1 MAHDI
6 QQDRPV
12 SLKVSIAGSALDGSD
27 PGLNREADF
36 LRRLS
41 PSPYVPTLLDELVV
55 PGSNGSHRC
64 TVTEVLGPSIAIA
77 NPDDRTVTH
86 PLLVPVGKRVAVQLA
101 VAVAELHRHGIIH
114 GDLHPRNIH
123 FCIPGIDAW
132 NVSDVRRYL
141 GEPRLLSLD
150 EMREDYH
157 KLLAPTKVSR

>member
-64 TVTEVLGPSIAIA
+64 TVTEVLP
-77 NPDDRTVTH
+77 TLMTEQ
-86 PLLVPVGKRVAVQLA
+86 LLIRCWCPWERGSQ
-101 VAVAELHRHGIIH
+101 
-114 GDLHPRNIH
+114 
-123 FCIPGIDAW
+123 F
-132 NVSDVRRYL
+132 S
-141 GEPRLLSLD
+141 
-150 EMREDYH
+150 
-157 KLLAPTKVSR
+157 